1 MYQENKVC
9 GKVFLKSETL
19 EFKALIYLL
28 LFKFF
33 YFGQVFFFF
42 FFFKFTFIKY
52 SLFPSQGM

>member
-42 FFFKFTFIKY
+42 FFLNFMATVF
-52 SLFPSQGM
+52 

>member
-28 LFKFF
+28 SFKF

-42 FFFKFTFIKY
+42 F
-52 SLFPSQGM
+52 